1 MSVRVE
7 LHCALTAD
15 GRLAELPSRPVRK
28 KTSCILIV
36 STEQGGVKELSALS
50 QEEGGVEVVAPELT
64 GDLIAMGVLDEI
76 HVTWQPFIAGRAQK
90 QTLTGADDEF
100 LPKIE
105 RLRLKKKTVTPDGC
119 RLVYAV
125 RR

>member
-1 MSVRVE
+1 MSARVE

-15 GRLAELPSRPVRK
+15 GRLAELPVRPARK
-28 KTSCILIV
+28 KTSLILLV
-36 STEQGGVKELSALS
+36 SAEQGEVKELSALP
-50 QEEGGVEVVAPELT
+50 QEAGAVEIVAPALT
-64 GDLIAMGVLDEI
+64 GDLIAMGILDEI

-105 RLRLKKKTVTPDGC
+105 RLRLKRKTVTPDGC